1 MDYSTEVRQR
11 FTAPARVGDISNGA
25 GEICEGSAEDRSLA
39 VWVRFQV
46 QVQAGTIRQARFRA
60 FGCPHT
66 LAAADRVAALLEGR
80 SLDDFRAIDWPTLAD
95 EIGLPREKFGKLLR
109 IEDALAACQA
119 QAKRTRVS

>member
-11 FTAPARVGDISNGA
+11 FTAPTRVG
-25 GEICEGSAEDRSLA
+25 EIPSGSGDTVEGSAGDPSLA

-46 QVQAGTIRQARFRA
+46 QIQSGTIRQARFRA

-80 SLDDFRAIDWPTLAD
+80 PLDDLRAIDWPSLARQLA
-95 EIGLPREKFGKLLR
+95 LPREKFGKLLR
-109 IEDALAACQA
+109 IEDALAACHA
-119 QAKRTRVS
+119 QAKRKQVS